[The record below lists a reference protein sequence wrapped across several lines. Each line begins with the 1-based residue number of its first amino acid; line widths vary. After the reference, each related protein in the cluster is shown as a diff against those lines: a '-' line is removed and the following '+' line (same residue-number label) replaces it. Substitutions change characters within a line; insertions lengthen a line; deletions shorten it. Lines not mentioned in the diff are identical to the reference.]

1 MNLNDEMIEMMKF
14 YEFYKQMKAYEKNKE
29 FTEKTQENIIKTEGA
44 NNISKKIAQK
54 TEGAILNDKKLYKN
68 DENIKEEGKKKNYKA
83 TRPLEVEEYETI
95 IKLCKEGFT
104 YLDKNTGREKKFRP
118 NSPLAFALALQATL
132 GFRASDIVNL
142 KVSDFNRSKFAIKEI
157 KTGKWQN
164 RDLND
169 AMYNKLLEYAVNNNL
184 DKDDF
189 IYPNKVRNM
198 QQQLKIITD
207 YLGYKNIGTHSFR
220 KLFAHTLYEESG
232 HDIELVR
239 HVLNHSDIKTTMRY
253 LGVSM
258 KKLKEM
264 SNKIDF
270 SYAL

>member
-1 MNLNDEMIEMMKF
+1 MNIDDEMLDMMKF
-14 YEFYKQMKAYEKNKE
+14 YEFYKQMKAYEKNNE
-29 FTEKTQENIIKTEGA
+29 FTEKIQVNLIKTEGA
-44 NNISKKIAQK
+44 NNISKKILQK
-54 TEGAILNDKKLYKN
+54 TEEAILNN
-68 DENIKEEGKKKNYKA
+68 ENIKEKGKKKNYKA
-83 TRPLEVEEYETI
+83 TRPLEIEEYENI

-104 YLDKNTGREKKFRP
+104 YLDKNTVREKKFRP
-118 NSPLAFALALQATL
+118 NPSLAFALALQATL

-142 KVSDFNRSKFAIKEI
+142 KVSDFNSSKFAIKEI

-169 AMYNKLLEYAVNNNL
+169 SMYNKLLEYAVNNNL
-184 DKDDF
+184 DKNDF

>member
-1 MNLNDEMIEMMKF
+1 MNDEMIEMMKF
-14 YEFYKQMKAYEKNKE
+14 YEFYKRMKALEESEGLTSKKE
-29 FTEKTQENIIKTEGA
+29 ENLLKTEGE
-44 NNISKKIAQK
+44 NNTTTKSNNLGEMYSTNK
-54 TEGAILNDKKLYKN
+54 TEGEKKSS
-68 DENIKEEGKKKNYKA
+68 KKKNYRA
-83 TRPLEVEEYETI
+83 TRPLEIDEYEEI
-95 IKLCKEGFT
+95 IKLCKSGFI
-104 YLDKNTGREKKFRP
+104 YGDKNAGRRKRFRP
-118 NSPLAFALALQATL
+118 NPSLAFALALQATL

-142 KVSDFNRSKFAIKEI
+142 KVQDFNRSKFSIKEI

-164 RDLND
+164 RELGEN
-169 AMYNKLLEYAVNNNL
+169 MYNKFLEYVVENKL
-184 DKDDF
+184 DGEDY

-239 HVLNHSDIKTTMRY
+239 HALNHSDIKTTMRY

-258 KKLKEM
+258 KKLKEVTT
-264 SNKIDF
+264 KIDF
-270 SYAL
+270 SYML

>member
-1 MNLNDEMIEMMKF
+1 MNDEMLEMMKF
-14 YEFYKQMKAYEKNKE
+14 YEFYKKMKAMENTIE
-29 FTEKTQENIIKTEGA
+29 LTEENNNFNIKTEGA
-44 NNISKKIAQK
+44 NEKVKISNNDNIYYDDFK
-54 TEGAILNDKKLYKN
+54 TDGEIKN
-68 DENIKEEGKKKNYKA
+68 NKKKNYRA
-83 TRPLEVEEYETI
+83 TRPLDKDEYEQI
-95 IKLCKEGFT
+95 MNLCKSGFK
-104 YLDKNTGREKKFRP
+104 YIDKKTGRKRQFRP
-118 NSPLAFALALQATL
+118 NPSLAFALALQATL

-142 KVSDFNRSKFAIKEI
+142 KVEDFNRSKFSIKEI

-164 RDLND
+164 RDLSEN
-169 AMYNKLLEYAVNNNL
+169 MYNKFLEYVVENKL
-184 DKDDF
+184 DGADY

-258 KKLKEM
+258 KKLKEVTT
-264 SNKIDF
+264 KIDF
-270 SYAL
+270 SYML

>member
-1 MNLNDEMIEMMKF
+1 MNLNDEMLEMMKF
-14 YEFYKQMKAYEKNKE
+14 YEFYKQMKAHEENNE
-29 FTEKTQENIIKTEGA
+29 FTNKTKENLPKTEGA

-54 TEGAILNDKKLYKN
+54 TEGAILNDKISSKFG
-68 DENIKEEGKKKNYKA
+68 ENIKEEGKKKNYKA
-83 TRPLEVEEYETI
+83 TSPLEV
-95 IKLCKEGFT
+95 KLCKEGFS
-104 YLDKNTGREKKFRP
+104 YYDKNTGREKKFRP
-118 NSPLAFALALQATL
+118 NPSLAFALALQATL

-169 AMYNKLLEYAVNNNL
+169 AMYNKLLEYAVNNKL

-232 HDIELVR
+232 YDIELVR

-264 SNKIDF
+264 SSKIDF

>member
-1 MNLNDEMIEMMKF
+1 MEFNEEMLEMMKF
-14 YEFYKQMKAYEKNKE
+14 YEFYKKMKASENNNKLTDNSQE
-29 FTEKTQENIIKTEGA
+29 FYTKTEGA
-44 NNISKKIAQK
+44 NNNLEKKQREQIKLNENVENHEEIASESKRR
-54 TEGAILNDKKLYKN
+54 
-68 DENIKEEGKKKNYKA
+68 NYKT
-83 TRPLEVEEYETI
+83 TRPLETNEYEEI
-95 IKLCKEGFT
+95 INLCKLGFE
-104 YLDKNTGREKKFRP
+104 YVDKKSGRIKKFRSNP
-118 NSPLAFALALQATL
+118 SLAFALALQATL

-142 KVSDFNRSKFAIKEI
+142 KVDDFNRSKFAIKEI

-164 RDLND
+164 RDLNQQ
-169 AMYNKLLEYAVNNNL
+169 MYNKLLEYVVENNL
-184 DKDDF
+184 DKNDF

-232 HDIELVR
+232 YDIELVR

-258 KKLKEM
+258 KKLKEVTT
-264 SNKIDF
+264 KIDF

>member
-1 MNLNDEMIEMMKF
+1 MEFNEEMLEMMKF
-14 YEFYKQMKAYEKNKE
+14 YEFYKKMKANQNNNKLTNNFQE
-29 FTEKTQENIIKTEGA
+29 FYTKTEGA
-44 NNISKKIAQK
+44 NSNLEKKQREQNK
-54 TEGAILNDKKLYKN
+54 LNQNTENHSEIPS
-68 DENIKEEGKKKNYKA
+68 EFKKKNYKA
-83 TRPLEVEEYETI
+83 TRPLETNEYEEI
-95 IKLCKEGFT
+95 IKLCKSGFE
-104 YLDKNTGREKKFRP
+104 YIDKKSGKIKKFRSNP
-118 NSPLAFALALQATL
+118 SLAFALALQATL

-142 KVSDFNRSKFAIKEI
+142 KVEDFNRSKFAIKEI

-169 AMYNKLLEYAVNNNL
+169 RMYNKLLEYVVENNL
-184 DKDDF
+184 DKIDF

-232 HDIELVR
+232 YDIELVR

-258 KKLKEM
+258 KKLKEVTT
-264 SNKIDF
+264 KIDF

>member
-1 MNLNDEMIEMMKF
+1 MQLDDEMLEMMKF
-14 YEFYKQMKAYEKNKE
+14 YEFYKKMRASELNGELTSSFKE
-29 FTEKTQENIIKTEGA
+29 TDIKTEGA
-44 NNISKKIAQK
+44 IKTNNGVLEK
-54 TEGAILNDKKLYKN
+54 
-68 DENIKEEGKKKNYKA
+68 IKEGEKKDSTLVTDSKCEGKKKNYKA
-83 TRPLEVEEYETI
+83 TRPLEKEEYEEI
-95 IKLCKEGFT
+95 IKLCKSGFK
-104 YLDKNTGREKKFRP
+104 YIDKNSGKERKFRSNP
-118 NSPLAFALALQATL
+118 SLAFALALQATL

-142 KVSDFNRSKFAIKEI
+142 KVSDFNKSKFSIKEI

-164 RDLND
+164 RELNEQ
-169 AMYNKLLEYAVNNNL
+169 MYNKLLEYAINNKL

-198 QQQLKIITD
+198 QQQLKIITE
-207 YLGYKNIGTHSFR
+207 YLGYKNVGTHSFR

-232 HDIELVR
+232 YDIEIVR

-253 LGVSM
+253 LGVSA
-258 KKLKEM
+258 KKLKDL

>member
-1 MNLNDEMIEMMKF
+1 MNLDSEMIEMMKF
-14 YEFYKQMKAYEKNKE
+14 YEFYKQIKANTENNE
-29 FTEKTQENIIKTEGA
+29 FTTKLQENIIKTEGA
-44 NNISKKIAQK
+44 NSAFKKSNIK
-54 TEGAILNDKKLYKN
+54 LDK
-68 DENIKEEGKKKNYKA
+68 DELNIKETKKKNYKT
-83 TRPLEVEEYETI
+83 TRPLEIEEYEEI
-95 IKLCKEGFT
+95 IKLCKSGFS
-104 YLDKNTGREKKFRP
+104 YSDKNTGREKKFRP
-118 NSPLAFALALQATL
+118 NPSLAFALALQATL

-169 AMYNKLLEYAVNNNL
+169 TMYNKLLEYAVNNKL
-184 DKDDF
+184 DKNDF

-253 LGVSM
+253 LGVSV

-264 SNKIDF
+264 SSKIDF
-270 SYAL
+270 SYVL

>member
-1 MNLNDEMIEMMKF
+1 MNIDDEMLDMMKF
-14 YEFYKQMKAYEKNKE
+14 YEFYKQMKAYEKNNG
-29 FTEKTQENIIKTEGA
+29 FTEKIQENLIKTEEA
-44 NNISKKIAQK
+44 SNISKKILQK
-54 TEGAILNDKKLYKN
+54 TEEAISNN
-68 DENIKEEGKKKNYKA
+68 ENIKEEGKKKNYKT
-83 TRPLEVEEYETI
+83 TRPLEVEEYENI

-118 NSPLAFALALQATL
+118 NPSLAFALALQATL

-169 AMYNKLLEYAVNNNL
+169 SMYNKLLEYAVNNNL

>member
-1 MNLNDEMIEMMKF
+1 MDLNDEMLEMMKF
-14 YEFYKQMKAYEKNKE
+14 YKFYKKMRAYEEKNE
-29 FTEKTQENIIKTEGA
+29 FTEKMQEIDIKTEGA
-44 NNISKKIAQK
+44 NEISKKMPPK
-54 TEGAILNDKKLYKN
+54 TEGAILNNKKDHKN
-68 DENIKEEGKKKNYKA
+68 DEITKEEGKKKNYKA
-83 TRPLEVEEYETI
+83 TRPLEVEEYEQI

-104 YLDKNTGREKKFRP
+104 YTDKKTGREKKFRP
-118 NSPLAFALALQATL
+118 NQPLAFALALQATL

-169 AMYNKLLEYAVNNNL
+169 AMYNKLLEYAVNNKL

-232 HDIELVR
+232 YDIELVR

-264 SNKIDF
+264 SSKIDF

>member
-1 MNLNDEMIEMMKF
+1 MKF
-14 YEFYKQMKAYEKNKE
+14 
-29 FTEKTQENIIKTEGA
+29 
-44 NNISKKIAQK
+44 KKMPPK
-54 TEGAILNDKKLYKN
+54 TEGAILNNKKDHKN
-68 DENIKEEGKKKNYKA
+68 DEITKEEGKKKNYKA
-83 TRPLEVEEYETI
+83 TRPLEVEEYQQI

-104 YLDKNTGREKKFRP
+104 YTDKKDRGEKKFRP
-118 NSPLAFALALQATL
+118 NQPLAFALALQATL

-169 AMYNKLLEYAVNNNL
+169 VMYNKLLEYVVTNNL
-184 DKDDF
+184 DTMILF
-189 IYPNKVRNM
+189 ILIKLRNM

-258 KKLKEM
+258 KKLREM

>member
-1 MNLNDEMIEMMKF
+1 MNLNDEMLEMMKF
-14 YEFYKQMKAYEKNKE
+14 YEFYKQMKANEKNNE
-29 FTEKTQENIIKTEGA
+29 FTKKTDENFNEIEGA
-44 NNISKKIAQK
+44 NNISKKIASK
-54 TEGAILNDKKLYKN
+54 TEGAILNSKKL
-68 DENIKEEGKKKNYKA
+68 DENLKEEGKKKNYKA

-95 IKLCKEGFT
+95 IKLCKEGFK
-104 YLDKNTGREKKFRP
+104 YYDKNTGREKKFRP
-118 NSPLAFALALQATL
+118 NPPLAFALALQATL

-169 AMYNKLLEYAVNNNL
+169 TMYNKLLEYVVTNNL

-264 SNKIDF
+264 SSKIDF

>member
-1 MNLNDEMIEMMKF
+1 MDLNDEMLDMMKF
-14 YEFYKQMKAYEKNKE
+14 YEFYKKMKAYEEINE
-29 FTEKTQENIIKTEGA
+29 FTEKKQEFNIKTEGA
-44 NNISKKIAQK
+44 NRISKKMPPQ
-54 TEGAILNDKKLYKN
+54 TEGAILNNKKEHKN
-68 DENIKEEGKKKNYKA
+68 DEIIKEDGKKKNYKA
-83 TRPLEVEEYETI
+83 TRPLEVEEYEEI

-104 YLDKNTGREKKFRP
+104 YTDKNTGRQKKFRSNP
-118 NSPLAFALALQATL
+118 SLAFALALQATL

-169 AMYNKLLEYAVNNNL
+169 VMYNKLLEYVVINNL

-207 YLGYKNIGTHSFR
+207 HLGYKNIGTHSFR

-232 HDIELVR
+232 YDIELVR

-258 KKLKEM
+258 KKLKDM
-264 SNKIDF
+264 SDRIDF

>member
-1 MNLNDEMIEMMKF
+1 MIEMMKF
-14 YEFYKQMKAYEKNKE
+14 YEFYKKMKDL
-29 FTEKTQENIIKTEGA
+29 EKTEGLTSKPEVNTLETEGA
-44 NNISKKIAQK
+44 NENNAINEGFYNNK
-54 TEGAILNDKKLYKN
+54 TDGDIKSYKR
-68 DENIKEEGKKKNYKA
+68 KNYKA
-83 TRPLEVEEYETI
+83 TRPLDIEEYEQI
-95 IKLCKEGFT
+95 INLCKSGFT
-104 YLDKNTGREKKFRP
+104 YGDKNTGRRKKFRP
-118 NSPLAFALALQATL
+118 NPSLAFALALQATL

-142 KVSDFNRSKFAIKEI
+142 KVEDFNRSKFSIKEI

-164 RDLND
+164 RDLGENI
-169 AMYNKLLEYAVNNNL
+169 YNKFLEYVVENKL
-184 DKDDF
+184 SKSDY

-207 YLGYKNIGTHSFR
+207 YLDYKNIGTHSFR

-258 KKLKEM
+258 KKLKEVTT
-264 SNKIDF
+264 KIDF
-270 SYAL
+270 SYML

>member
-1 MNLNDEMIEMMKF
+1 MLDEEMLEMMKF
-14 YEFYKQMKAYEKNKE
+14 YEFYKKMRASEVNDELTSNSKE
-29 FTEKTQENIIKTEGA
+29 GYIKTEEA
-44 NNISKKIAQK
+44 NKNTSK
-54 TEGAILNDKKLYKN
+54 LLKKMDGTSESRKKVDN
-68 DENIKEEGKKKNYKA
+68 SNKEEGKKKNYKA
-83 TRPLEVEEYETI
+83 TRPLEKDEYEEI
-95 IKLCKEGFT
+95 INLCKSGFN
-104 YLDKNTGREKKFRP
+104 YIDKKTGKERRFRP
-118 NSPLAFALALQATL
+118 NPSLAFALALQATL

-142 KVSDFNRSKFAIKEI
+142 KVSDFNKSKFSIKEI

-164 RDLND
+164 RELNEQ
-169 AMYNKLLEYAVNNNL
+169 MYNKLLEYAINNKL

-198 QQQLKIITD
+198 QQQLKIITN
-207 YLGYKNIGTHSFR
+207 YLEYKNIGTHSFR

-232 HDIELVR
+232 YDIEIVR

-253 LGVSM
+253 LGVST
-258 KKLKEM
+258 KKLKDL

>member
-1 MNLNDEMIEMMKF
+1 M
-14 YEFYKQMKAYEKNKE
+14 
-29 FTEKTQENIIKTEGA
+29 
-44 NNISKKIAQK
+44 
-54 TEGAILNDKKLYKN
+54 
-68 DENIKEEGKKKNYKA
+68 
-83 TRPLEVEEYETI
+83 
-95 IKLCKEGFT
+95 
-104 YLDKNTGREKKFRP
+104 
-118 NSPLAFALALQATL
+118 

-189 IYPNKVRNM
+189 IYPNKIRNM

>member
-1 MNLNDEMIEMMKF
+1 MIEMMEF
-14 YEFYKQMKAYEKNKE
+14 YEFYKKMKAM
-29 FTEKTQENIIKTEGA
+29 ENRDELT
-44 NNISKKIAQK
+44 KKYTDFLFK
-54 TEGAILNDKKLYKN
+54 TEGAIENNNLH
-68 DENIKEEGKKKNYKA
+68 DEFGHISKTHDDIKQSKRKNYKA
-83 TRPLEVEEYETI
+83 TRPLEKDEYENI
-95 IKLCKEGFT
+95 INLCKVGFS
-104 YLDKNTGREKKFRP
+104 YIDQKTGRRKKFRSNP
-118 NSPLAFALALQATL
+118 TLAFALALQATL

-142 KVSDFNRSKFAIKEI
+142 KVEDFNRSKFSIKEI

-164 RDLND
+164 RDLSEN
-169 AMYNKLLEYAVNNNL
+169 MYNKFLEYVVENKL
-184 DKDDF
+184 DKKDY

-207 YLGYKNIGTHSFR
+207 YLDYKNIGTHSFR

-258 KKLKEM
+258 KKLKEVTT
-264 SNKIDF
+264 KIDF
-270 SYAL
+270 SYML

>member
-1 MNLNDEMIEMMKF
+1 MNIDDEMLDMMKF
-14 YEFYKQMKAYEKNKE
+14 YEFYKQMKAYEKNNE
-29 FTEKTQENIIKTEGA
+29 FTEKIQVNLIKTEGA
-44 NNISKKIAQK
+44 NNISKKILQK
-54 TEGAILNDKKLYKN
+54 TEEAI
-68 DENIKEEGKKKNYKA
+68 
-83 TRPLEVEEYETI
+83 EEYENI

-104 YLDKNTGREKKFRP
+104 YLDKNTVREKKFRP
-118 NSPLAFALALQATL
+118 NPSLAFALALQATL

-142 KVSDFNRSKFAIKEI
+142 KVSDFNSSKFAIKEI

-169 AMYNKLLEYAVNNNL
+169 SMYNKLLEYAVNNNL
-184 DKDDF
+184 DKNDF

>member
-1 MNLNDEMIEMMKF
+1 
-14 YEFYKQMKAYEKNKE
+14 
-29 FTEKTQENIIKTEGA
+29 
-44 NNISKKIAQK
+44 
-54 TEGAILNDKKLYKN
+54 
-68 DENIKEEGKKKNYKA
+68 
-83 TRPLEVEEYETI
+83 
-95 IKLCKEGFT
+95 
-104 YLDKNTGREKKFRP
+104 
-118 NSPLAFALALQATL
+118 
-132 GFRASDIVNL
+132 
-142 KVSDFNRSKFAIKEI
+142 
-157 KTGKWQN
+157 
-164 RDLND
+164 
-169 AMYNKLLEYAVNNNL
+169 MYNKLLEYAVNNKL

-232 HDIELVR
+232 YNIELVR

-264 SNKIDF
+264 SSKIDF

>member
-1 MNLNDEMIEMMKF
+1 MDLNDEMLDMMKF
-14 YEFYKQMKAYEKNKE
+14 YEFYKKMRAYENKNE
-29 FTEKTQENIIKTEGA
+29 FTEKIQEINAKKEGA
-44 NNISKKIAQK
+44 NEISKKILQK
-54 TEGAILNDKKLYKN
+54 TDGAILNDKKEHSK
-68 DENIKEEGKKKNYKA
+68 DEIIKEEGKKKNYKA
-83 TRPLEVEEYETI
+83 TRPLEIEEYEEI

-104 YLDKNTGREKKFRP
+104 YTDKKTGREKKFRS
-118 NSPLAFALALQATL
+118 NQPLAFALALQATL

>member
-1 MNLNDEMIEMMKF
+1 MNDEMLEMMKF
-14 YEFYKQMKAYEKNKE
+14 YEFYKKIKAIENNDKLTEKNM
-29 FTEKTQENIIKTEGA
+29 NLNIKTEGA
-44 NNISKKIAQK
+44 NNYEKYSLIENVDYEEGK
-54 TEGAILNDKKLYKN
+54 TEEEIKK
-68 DENIKEEGKKKNYKA
+68 GKKKNYRA
-83 TRPLEVEEYETI
+83 TRPLEKDEYEQI
-95 IKLCKEGFT
+95 ICLCKSGFK
-104 YLDKNTGREKKFRP
+104 YINQNTGRQRKFRANP
-118 NSPLAFALALQATL
+118 SLAFALALQATL

-142 KVSDFNRSKFAIKEI
+142 KVEDFNRSKFSIKEI

-164 RDLND
+164 RDLNEN
-169 AMYNKLLEYAVNNNL
+169 MYNKFLEYVVENKL
-184 DKDDF
+184 DGDDY

-258 KKLKEM
+258 KKLKEVTT
-264 SNKIDF
+264 KIDF
-270 SYAL
+270 SYML